1 MTVREYRKITS
12 HHLLPTLL
20 RNKNTSSAVRL
31 ENNNYTKVL
40 GDIMDLSLD
49 PLKRDAELN
58 KIAKDFFKIDF
69 ENTEF
74 HIVMLSTLISLLL
87 KKGVITERELEDETQ
102 EIGQAY
108 KLMKYRNNLQKSDDL
123 EEK

>member
-1 MTVREYRKITS
+1 
-12 HHLLPTLL
+12 
-20 RNKNTSSAVRL
+20 
-31 ENNNYTKVL
+31 
-40 GDIMDLSLD
+40 
-49 PLKRDAELN
+49 
-58 KIAKDFFKIDF
+58 
-69 ENTEF
+69 
-74 HIVMLSTLISLLL
+74 MLSTLISLLL